1 MSPPRPTNGSARI
14 CTTPF
19 TRASPPSPSSLA
31 GWLLSN
37 DSIIFIHRAE
47 DAEKKEAAIVLA
59 ILLPLAGDL
68 QFMLLRRL
76 HAQLPP
82 HPTIVGNKNLHL
94 MALGMLLLL
103 IVIWCVV
110 ADVITIPAQFTLKK

>member
-1 MSPPRPTNGSARI
+1 
-14 CTTPF
+14 
-19 TRASPPSPSSLA
+19 
-31 GWLLSN
+31 
-37 DSIIFIHRAE
+37 
-47 DAEKKEAAIVLA
+47 
-59 ILLPLAGDL
+59 
-68 QFMLLRRL
+68 MLLRRL

-110 ADVITIPAQFTLKK
+110 ADVITVPAQFTLKK